1 MRNIKSKIVCV
12 LLAFLMLCV
21 NTPVSFET
29 EVAMAAIEDDIIY
42 ADNLDIIFDTYKDVG
57 AYAVAEY
64 TGNYKATTF
73 GDTMVDLY
81 PFNHLYCKFVNN
93 RTDFHGLL
101 YTIDEAKDAFGSD
114 NANVLKAE
122 AAGRKYYAPGK
133 DNSFR
138 YEENVTDVNGVKKDA
153 WFTDAYFRADIRR
166 CNHEAEID
174 GRKYSVY
181 ARGPVE
187 NSLNWKKGNLEMY
200 NELNYTLIMY
210 ITKDEFTLDYF
221 ERFKKIKI
229 DNKPWEVQAVD
240 TMSSVGI
247 IEVALKET
255 FSNTLEEE
263 MKDAETETNGNQE
276 AGLPHIVGSTIVYP
290 YETYSYSIDGLT
302 NGVWSVDNMKLVKI
316 NEFNNIEISIS
327 IKTGRSGNFTLSYI
341 SGSQTVELPIVIES
355 I

>member
-1 MRNIKSKIVCV
+1 MSG
-12 LLAFLMLCV
+12 L
-21 NTPVSFET
+21 
-29 EVAMAAIEDDIIY
+29 
-42 ADNLDIIFDTYKDVG
+42 DNLKTRLNYMGGSRKESRMQEGKLRALKKALISSYQAATAIIDGKEFRCLINPDQ
-57 AYAVAEY
+57 
-64 TGNYKATTF
+64 
-73 GDTMVDLY
+73 
-81 PFNHLYCKFVNN
+81 
-93 RTDFHGLL
+93 
-101 YTIDEAKDAFGSD
+101 
-114 NANVLKAE
+114 LKADYD
-122 AAGRKYYAPGK
+122 AKILSIPFK
-133 DNSFR
+133 DICLNEDRVGTTTQGEQDINIQVGDVFTWKETDTNWLVYLR
-138 YEENVTDVNGVKKDA
+138 YLEE
-153 WFTDAYFRADIRR
+153 DAYFRADIRR

-229 DNKPWEVQAVD
+229 DDKPWEVQAVD
-240 TMSSVGI
+240 TMSSTGI

-263 MKDAETETNGNQE
+263 MKNAETETHGNQE
-276 AGLPHIVGSTIVYP
+276 AGSPRILGSTIVYP

-302 NGVWSVDNMKLVKI
+302 NGIWSVDNMKLVKI
-316 NEFNNIEISIS
+316 NGFNNTEVSIS
-327 IKTGRSGNFTLSYI
+327 IKTGRSGNFTLSYT
-341 SGSQTVELPIVIES
+341 SGSQIVELPIVIES

>member
-1 MRNIKSKIVCV
+1 MSG
-12 LLAFLMLCV
+12 L
-21 NTPVSFET
+21 
-29 EVAMAAIEDDIIY
+29 
-42 ADNLDIIFDTYKDVG
+42 DNLKTRLNYMGGSRKESRMQEGKLRALKKALISSYQAATAIIGGKEFRCLINPDQ
-57 AYAVAEY
+57 
-64 TGNYKATTF
+64 
-73 GDTMVDLY
+73 
-81 PFNHLYCKFVNN
+81 
-93 RTDFHGLL
+93 
-101 YTIDEAKDAFGSD
+101 
-114 NANVLKAE
+114 LKADYDT
-122 AAGRKYYAPGK
+122 KILSIPFK
-133 DNSFR
+133 DICLNEDRVGTTTQGEQDINIQVGDVFTWKETNTNWLVYLR
-138 YEENVTDVNGVKKDA
+138 YLEE
-153 WFTDAYFRADIRR
+153 DAYFRADIRR

-187 NSLNWKKGNLEMY
+187 NSLNWKKGNLEIY

-229 DNKPWEVQAVD
+229 DDKPWEVQAVD
-240 TMSSVGI
+240 TMSSTGI

-263 MKDAETETNGNQE
+263 MKNAETETNGNQE
-276 AGLPHIVGSTIVYP
+276 AGSPHILGSTIVYP

-316 NEFNNIEISIS
+316 NGFNNTEVSIS
-327 IKTGRSGNFTLSYI
+327 IKTGRSGNFTLSYT

>member
-1 MRNIKSKIVCV
+1 MFKFSWGVV
-12 LLAFLMLCV
+12 EEMSGL
-21 NTPVSFET
+21 
-29 EVAMAAIEDDIIY
+29 
-42 ADNLDIIFDTYKDVG
+42 DNLKTRLNYMGGSRKESRMQEGKLRALKKALISSYQAATAIIDGKEFRCLINPDQ
-57 AYAVAEY
+57 
-64 TGNYKATTF
+64 
-73 GDTMVDLY
+73 
-81 PFNHLYCKFVNN
+81 
-93 RTDFHGLL
+93 
-101 YTIDEAKDAFGSD
+101 
-114 NANVLKAE
+114 LKADYD
-122 AAGRKYYAPGK
+122 AKILSIPFK
-133 DNSFR
+133 DICLNEDRVGTTTQGEQDINIQVGDVFTWKETNTNWLVYLR
-138 YEENVTDVNGVKKDA
+138 YLEE
-153 WFTDAYFRADIRR
+153 DAYFRADIRR

-229 DNKPWEVQAVD
+229 NDKPWEVQAVD
-240 TMSSVGI
+240 TMSSMGI

-263 MKDAETETNGNQE
+263 IKNAETETNGNQE
-276 AGLPHIVGSTIVYP
+276 AGSPHILGSTIVYP

-302 NGVWSVDNMKLVKI
+302 NGIWSVDNMKLVKI
-316 NEFNNIEISIS
+316 NGFNNTEVSIS
-327 IKTGRSGNFTLSYI
+327 IKTGRSGNFTLSYT

>member
-1 MRNIKSKIVCV
+1 MSG
-12 LLAFLMLCV
+12 L
-21 NTPVSFET
+21 
-29 EVAMAAIEDDIIY
+29 
-42 ADNLDIIFDTYKDVG
+42 DNLKTRLNYMGGSRKESRMQDGKLRALKKALISSYQAATAIIGGKEFRCLINPDQ
-57 AYAVAEY
+57 
-64 TGNYKATTF
+64 
-73 GDTMVDLY
+73 
-81 PFNHLYCKFVNN
+81 
-93 RTDFHGLL
+93 
-101 YTIDEAKDAFGSD
+101 
-114 NANVLKAE
+114 LKADYDT
-122 AAGRKYYAPGK
+122 KILSIPFK
-133 DNSFR
+133 DICLNEDRVGTTTQGEQDINIQVGDVFTWKETNTNWLVYLR
-138 YEENVTDVNGVKKDA
+138 YLEE
-153 WFTDAYFRADIRR
+153 DAYFRADIRR

-229 DNKPWEVQAVD
+229 DDKPWEVQAVD
-240 TMSSVGI
+240 TMSSTGI

-263 MKDAETETNGNQE
+263 MKNAETETNGNQE
-276 AGLPHIVGSTIVYP
+276 AGSPHILGSTIVYP

-302 NGVWSVDNMKLVKI
+302 NGAWSVDNMKLVKI
-316 NEFNNIEISIS
+316 NGFNNTEVSIS
-327 IKTGRSGNFTLSYI
+327 IKTGRSGNFTLSYT

>member
-1 MRNIKSKIVCV
+1 MSG
-12 LLAFLMLCV
+12 L
-21 NTPVSFET
+21 
-29 EVAMAAIEDDIIY
+29 
-42 ADNLDIIFDTYKDVG
+42 DNLKTRLNYIGGSRKESRMQEGKLRALKKALISSYQAAT
-57 AYAVAEY
+57 AVIGGKEFRCLI
-64 TGNYKATTF
+64 NP
-73 GDTMVDLY
+73 DQ
-81 PFNHLYCKFVNN
+81 
-93 RTDFHGLL
+93 
-101 YTIDEAKDAFGSD
+101 
-114 NANVLKAE
+114 LKADYDT
-122 AAGRKYYAPGK
+122 KILSIPFK
-133 DNSFR
+133 DICLNEDRVGTTTQGEQDINIQVGDVFTWKETNTNWLVYLR
-138 YEENVTDVNGVKKDA
+138 YLEE
-153 WFTDAYFRADIRR
+153 DAYFRADIRR

-240 TMSSVGI
+240 TMSSIGI

-263 MKDAETETNGNQE
+263 MKNAETETNRNKE
-276 AGLPHIVGSTIVYP
+276 AGSPHIVGSAIVYP
-290 YETYSYSIDGLT
+290 YETYSYSIDGLS
-302 NGVWSVDNMKLVKI
+302 NGIWSVDNMKLVKI
-316 NEFNNIEISIS
+316 NGFNNTEVSIS
-327 IKTGRSGNFTLSYI
+327 IKTGRSGNFILSYT

>member
-1 MRNIKSKIVCV
+1 MSG
-12 LLAFLMLCV
+12 L
-21 NTPVSFET
+21 
-29 EVAMAAIEDDIIY
+29 
-42 ADNLDIIFDTYKDVG
+42 DNLKTRLNYMGGSRKESRMQQGKLRALKKALISSYQAATAIIGGKEFRCLINPDQ
-57 AYAVAEY
+57 
-64 TGNYKATTF
+64 
-73 GDTMVDLY
+73 
-81 PFNHLYCKFVNN
+81 
-93 RTDFHGLL
+93 
-101 YTIDEAKDAFGSD
+101 
-114 NANVLKAE
+114 LKADYDT
-122 AAGRKYYAPGK
+122 KILSIPFK
-133 DNSFR
+133 DICLNEDRVGTTTQGEQDINIQVGDVFTWKETNTNWLVYLR
-138 YEENVTDVNGVKKDA
+138 YLEE
-153 WFTDAYFRADIRR
+153 DAYFRADIRR

-187 NSLNWKKGNLEMY
+187 KSLDWKKGNLEMY

-240 TMSSVGI
+240 TMSSAGI

-263 MKDAETETNGNQE
+263 MKDAETEINGNQE
-276 AGLPHIVGSTIVYP
+276 AGLPRIVGSTIVYP

>member
-1 MRNIKSKIVCV
+1 MSG
-12 LLAFLMLCV
+12 L
-21 NTPVSFET
+21 
-29 EVAMAAIEDDIIY
+29 
-42 ADNLDIIFDTYKDVG
+42 DNLKTRLNYMGGSRKESRMQDGKLRALKKALISSYQAATAIIGGKEFRCLINPDQ
-57 AYAVAEY
+57 
-64 TGNYKATTF
+64 
-73 GDTMVDLY
+73 
-81 PFNHLYCKFVNN
+81 
-93 RTDFHGLL
+93 
-101 YTIDEAKDAFGSD
+101 
-114 NANVLKAE
+114 LKADYD
-122 AAGRKYYAPGK
+122 AKILSIPFK
-133 DNSFR
+133 DICLNEDRVGTTTQGEQDINIQVGDVFTWKETDTNWLVYLR
-138 YEENVTDVNGVKKDA
+138 YLEE
-153 WFTDAYFRADIRR
+153 DAYFRADIRR

-240 TMSSVGI
+240 TMSSTGI

-263 MKDAETETNGNQE
+263 MKNAETETNGNQE
-276 AGLPHIVGSTIVYP
+276 AGSPHILGSTIVYP

-302 NGVWSVDNMKLVKI
+302 NGAWSVDNMKLVKI
-316 NEFNNIEISIS
+316 NGFNNTEVSIS
-327 IKTGRSGNFTLSYI
+327 IKTGRSGNFTLSYT

>member
-1 MRNIKSKIVCV
+1 MSG
-12 LLAFLMLCV
+12 L
-21 NTPVSFET
+21 
-29 EVAMAAIEDDIIY
+29 
-42 ADNLDIIFDTYKDVG
+42 DNLKTRLNYMGGSRKESRMQEGKLRALKKALISSYQAATAIIGGKEFRCLINPDQ
-57 AYAVAEY
+57 
-64 TGNYKATTF
+64 
-73 GDTMVDLY
+73 
-81 PFNHLYCKFVNN
+81 
-93 RTDFHGLL
+93 
-101 YTIDEAKDAFGSD
+101 
-114 NANVLKAE
+114 LKADYD
-122 AAGRKYYAPGK
+122 AKILSIPFK
-133 DNSFR
+133 DICLNEDRVGTTTQGEQDINIQVGDVFTWKETNTNWLVYLR
-138 YEENVTDVNGVKKDA
+138 YLEE
-153 WFTDAYFRADIRR
+153 DAYFRADIRR

-229 DNKPWEVQAVD
+229 DDKPWEVQVVD
-240 TMSSVGI
+240 TMSSTGI

-263 MKDAETETNGNQE
+263 MKNAETETNGNQE
-276 AGLPHIVGSTIVYP
+276 AGSPHIIGSTIVYP
-290 YETYSYSIDGLT
+290 YETYSYVINGLT
-302 NGVWSVDNMKLVKI
+302 NGVWTIDNMKLVKI
-316 NEFNNIEISIS
+316 NYSDINQIEVS
-327 IKTGRSGNFTLSYI
+327 IKTGRSGKFTLSYT

>member
-1 MRNIKSKIVCV
+1 MSG
-12 LLAFLMLCV
+12 L
-21 NTPVSFET
+21 
-29 EVAMAAIEDDIIY
+29 
-42 ADNLDIIFDTYKDVG
+42 DNLKTRLNYMGGSRKESRMQEGKLRALKKALISSYQAATAIIGGKEFRCLINPDQ
-57 AYAVAEY
+57 
-64 TGNYKATTF
+64 
-73 GDTMVDLY
+73 
-81 PFNHLYCKFVNN
+81 
-93 RTDFHGLL
+93 
-101 YTIDEAKDAFGSD
+101 
-114 NANVLKAE
+114 LKADYD
-122 AAGRKYYAPGK
+122 AKILSIPFK
-133 DNSFR
+133 DICLNEDRVGTTTQGEQDINIQVGDVFTWKETDTNWLVYLR
-138 YEENVTDVNGVKKDA
+138 YLEE
-153 WFTDAYFRADIRR
+153 DAYFRADIRR

-229 DNKPWEVQAVD
+229 DDKPWEVQAVD
-240 TMSSVGI
+240 TMSSTGI

-263 MKDAETETNGNQE
+263 MKNAETETSGNQE
-276 AGLPHIVGSTIVYP
+276 AGSPRILGSTIVYP

-302 NGVWSVDNMKLVKI
+302 NGIWSVDNMKLVKI
-316 NEFNNIEISIS
+316 NGFNNTEVSIS
-327 IKTGRSGNFTLSYI
+327 IKTGRSGNFTLSYT

>member
-1 MRNIKSKIVCV
+1 MSG
-12 LLAFLMLCV
+12 L
-21 NTPVSFET
+21 
-29 EVAMAAIEDDIIY
+29 
-42 ADNLDIIFDTYKDVG
+42 DNLKTRLNYMGGGRKESRMQQGKLRALKKALISSYQAATAIIGGKEFRCLINPDQ
-57 AYAVAEY
+57 
-64 TGNYKATTF
+64 
-73 GDTMVDLY
+73 
-81 PFNHLYCKFVNN
+81 
-93 RTDFHGLL
+93 
-101 YTIDEAKDAFGSD
+101 
-114 NANVLKAE
+114 LKADYDT
-122 AAGRKYYAPGK
+122 KILSIPFK
-133 DNSFR
+133 DICLNEDRVGTTTQGEQDINIQVGDVFTWKETNTNWLVYLR
-138 YEENVTDVNGVKKDA
+138 YLEE
-153 WFTDAYFRADIRR
+153 DAYFRADIRR
-166 CNHEAEID
+166 CNHEAEIN

-240 TMSSVGI
+240 TISSMGI

-276 AGLPHIVGSTIVYP
+276 AGSPHIVGSTIVYP
-290 YETYSYSIDGLT
+290 YETYSYSIDGLV
-302 NGVWSVDNMKLVKI
+302 NGIWSVDNMKLVKI
-316 NEFNNIEISIS
+316 NGFDSAEVSIS
-327 IKTGRSGNFTLSYI
+327 IKTGRSGNFTLSYT

>member
-1 MRNIKSKIVCV
+1 MSG
-12 LLAFLMLCV
+12 L
-21 NTPVSFET
+21 
-29 EVAMAAIEDDIIY
+29 
-42 ADNLDIIFDTYKDVG
+42 DNLKTRLNYMGGSRKESRMQDGKLRALKKALISSYQAATAIIGGKEFRCLINPDQ
-57 AYAVAEY
+57 
-64 TGNYKATTF
+64 
-73 GDTMVDLY
+73 
-81 PFNHLYCKFVNN
+81 
-93 RTDFHGLL
+93 
-101 YTIDEAKDAFGSD
+101 
-114 NANVLKAE
+114 LKADYDT
-122 AAGRKYYAPGK
+122 KILSIPFK
-133 DNSFR
+133 DICLNEDRVGTTTQGEQDINIQVGDVFTWKETNTNWLVYLR
-138 YEENVTDVNGVKKDA
+138 YLEE
-153 WFTDAYFRADIRR
+153 DAYFRADIRR

-174 GRKYSVY
+174 GKKYSVY

-240 TMSSVGI
+240 TISSMGI

-263 MKDAETETNGNQE
+263 IKDAETQTNGNQE
-276 AGLPHIVGSTIVYP
+276 AGSPHILGSTIVYP

-302 NGVWSVDNMKLVKI
+302 NGIWSVDNMKLVKI
-316 NEFNNIEISIS
+316 NGFNNTEVSIS
-327 IKTGRSGNFTLSYI
+327 IKTGRSGNFTLSYT
-341 SGSQTVELPIVIES
+341 SGTQTVELPIVIES

>member
-1 MRNIKSKIVCV
+1 MFKFSWGVV
-12 LLAFLMLCV
+12 EEMSGL
-21 NTPVSFET
+21 
-29 EVAMAAIEDDIIY
+29 
-42 ADNLDIIFDTYKDVG
+42 DNLKTRLNYMGGSRKESRMQEGKLRALKKALISSYQAATAIIGGKEFRCLINPDQ
-57 AYAVAEY
+57 
-64 TGNYKATTF
+64 
-73 GDTMVDLY
+73 
-81 PFNHLYCKFVNN
+81 
-93 RTDFHGLL
+93 
-101 YTIDEAKDAFGSD
+101 
-114 NANVLKAE
+114 LKADYD
-122 AAGRKYYAPGK
+122 AKILSIPFK
-133 DNSFR
+133 DICLNEDRVGTTTQGEQDINIQVGDVFTWKETDTNWLVYLR
-138 YEENVTDVNGVKKDA
+138 YLEE
-153 WFTDAYFRADIRR
+153 DAYFRADIRR

-229 DNKPWEVQAVD
+229 DDKPWEVQAVD
-240 TMSSVGI
+240 TMSSTGI

-263 MKDAETETNGNQE
+263 MKNAETETSGNQE
-276 AGLPHIVGSTIVYP
+276 AGSPRILGSTIVYP

-302 NGVWSVDNMKLVKI
+302 NGIWSVDNMKLVKI
-316 NEFNNIEISIS
+316 NGFNNTEVSIS
-327 IKTGRSGNFTLSYI
+327 IKTGRSGNFTLSYT

>member
-1 MRNIKSKIVCV
+1 MFKFSWGVV
-12 LLAFLMLCV
+12 EEMSGL
-21 NTPVSFET
+21 
-29 EVAMAAIEDDIIY
+29 
-42 ADNLDIIFDTYKDVG
+42 DNLKTRLNYMGGSRKESRMQEGKLRALKKALISSYQAATAIIDGKEFRCLINPDQ
-57 AYAVAEY
+57 
-64 TGNYKATTF
+64 
-73 GDTMVDLY
+73 
-81 PFNHLYCKFVNN
+81 
-93 RTDFHGLL
+93 
-101 YTIDEAKDAFGSD
+101 
-114 NANVLKAE
+114 LKADYD
-122 AAGRKYYAPGK
+122 AKILSIPFK
-133 DNSFR
+133 DICLNEDRVGTTTQGEQDINIQVGDVFTWKETDTNWLVYLR
-138 YEENVTDVNGVKKDA
+138 YLEE
-153 WFTDAYFRADIRR
+153 DAYFRADIRR

-181 ARGPVE
+181 ARGPIE

-229 DNKPWEVQAVD
+229 NDKPWEVQAVD
-240 TMSSVGI
+240 TMSSMGI

-263 MKDAETETNGNQE
+263 IKNAETETHGNQE
-276 AGLPHIVGSTIVYP
+276 AGSPRILGSTIVYP

-302 NGVWSVDNMKLVKI
+302 NGIWSVDNMKLVKI
-316 NEFNNIEISIS
+316 NGFNNTEVSIS
-327 IKTGRSGNFTLSYI
+327 IKTGRSGNFTLSYT

>member
-1 MRNIKSKIVCV
+1 MFKFSWG
-12 LLAFLMLCV
+12 V
-21 NTPVSFET
+21 NKKMSGL
-29 EVAMAAIEDDIIY
+29 
-42 ADNLDIIFDTYKDVG
+42 DNLKTRLNYMGGSRKESRMQEGKLRALKKALISSYQAATAIIGGKEFRCLINPDQ
-57 AYAVAEY
+57 
-64 TGNYKATTF
+64 
-73 GDTMVDLY
+73 
-81 PFNHLYCKFVNN
+81 
-93 RTDFHGLL
+93 
-101 YTIDEAKDAFGSD
+101 
-114 NANVLKAE
+114 LKADYDT
-122 AAGRKYYAPGK
+122 KILSIPFK
-133 DNSFR
+133 DICLNEDRVGTTTQGEQDINIQVGDVFTWKETNTNWLVYLR
-138 YEENVTDVNGVKKDA
+138 YLEE
-153 WFTDAYFRADIRR
+153 DAYFRADIRR

-229 DNKPWEVQAVD
+229 DDKPWEVQAVD

-276 AGLPHIVGSTIVYP
+276 GGSPHIVGSTIVYP
-290 YETYSYSIDGLT
+290 YETYSYSINGLA
-302 NGVWSVDNMKLVKI
+302 NGIWSVDNMKLVKI

-327 IKTGRSGNFTLSYI
+327 IKTGRSGSFTLSYT
-341 SGSQTVELPIVIES
+341 SDSQTVELPIVIES